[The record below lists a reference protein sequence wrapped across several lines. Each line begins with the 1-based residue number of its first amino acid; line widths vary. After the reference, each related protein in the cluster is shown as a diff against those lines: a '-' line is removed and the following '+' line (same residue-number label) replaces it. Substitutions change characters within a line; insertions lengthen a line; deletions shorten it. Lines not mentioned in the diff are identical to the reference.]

1 MTELNIDSIKQLLTR
16 SAEQPTLAVQT
27 KLRAAREQALLHY
40 DGQPASAHAWAW
52 AGMSTGSGMH
62 RAPIYGASAVLFAIM
77 LFGAATWWQHTTKDN
92 EDTEVDIAILTDEMP
107 VSVYAN

>member
-27 KLRAAREQALLHY
+27 KLRAAREQALLRY
-40 DGQPASAHAWAW
+40 DGQTAPAHAWAW
-52 AGMSTGSGMH
+52 AGLPAGSGMH
-62 RAPIYGASAVLFAIM
+62 RTPVYGAYAVLLAIV
-77 LFGAATWWQHTTKDN
+77 LFGAATWWQHTTKDS